1 MGTNNSIKKAGLVA
15 QLLFSLSLFSFSCT
29 DDETLYISKN
39 FDWPVEITPVKE
51 AYKVG
56 DTLKIDILIPKIMFD
71 RENTV
76 QYLFEDFDFDAL
88 LSIRELKNRSKDI
101 VDQPGANNKVR
112 IINEVGEIVPL
123 SAAGSE
129 LLMNYDDS
137 RYRLTS
143 KLILLNKGVFN
154 FIFSISEITG
164 KAKLINPPAGYKKIN
179 VGVAPSFFLV
189 NSGIPSNY
197 HLFPKYTTTE
207 FDTSEGSETAG
218 RSFFPFVVEE

>member
-1 MGTNNSIKKAGLVA
+1 MGTDKIKKRAGLVA
-15 QLLFSLSLFSFSCT
+15 QLLFSISLFSFSCT
-29 DDETLYISKN
+29 DDETLYISKD

-101 VDQPGANNKVR
+101 ADQPGANNKVR
-112 IINEVGEIVPL
+112 IINEVGEIVPF

-129 LLMNYDDS
+129 LLINYDDS

-143 KLILLNKGVFN
+143 SVIRVN
-154 FIFSISEITG
+154 F
-164 KAKLINPPAGYKKIN
+164 
-179 VGVAPSFFLV
+179 
-189 NSGIPSNY
+189 
-197 HLFPKYTTTE
+197 
-207 FDTSEGSETAG
+207 
-218 RSFFPFVVEE
+218 

>member
-1 MGTNNSIKKAGLVA
+1 
-15 QLLFSLSLFSFSCT
+15 
-29 DDETLYISKN
+29 LYISKD

-88 LSIRELKNRSKDI
+88 LSIRELKNRAKSI
-101 VDQPGANNKVR
+101 ADQPGANNKVR
-112 IINEVGEIVPL
+112 IINEVGEIVPF

-164 KAKLINPPAGYKKIN
+164 KAKLINPPAGYKKII
-179 VGVAPSFFLV
+179 VGIAPSFFLV

-197 HLFPKYTTTE
+197 HLFPKYTASE
-207 FDTSEGSETAG
+207 FVTSDSSDTKG
-218 RSFFPFVVEE
+218 RSFFPFVVE

>member
-1 MGTNNSIKKAGLVA
+1 MGTDKIKKRAGLVA

-29 DDETLYISKN
+29 DDETLYISKD

-51 AYKVG
+51 AYKVR

-76 QYLFEDFDFDAL
+76 QYLFENVKFNGL
-88 LSIRELKNRSKDI
+88 LSIVELKNKTNGLAN
-101 VDQPGANNKVR
+101 QPGATNKFK
-112 IINEVGEIVPL
+112 IINEMGEIVPFSTL
-123 SAAGSE
+123 GSE
-129 LLMNYDDS
+129 SFMNYDGS

-154 FIFSISEITG
+154 LAFTTNLIV
-164 KAKLINPPAGYKKIN
+164 KNAKLINPPAGYKKII

-189 NSGIPSNY
+189 NSGIPFNY
-197 HLFPKYTTTE
+197 HLFPKYTASE
-207 FDTSEGSETAG
+207 FDTSEGSDSKG